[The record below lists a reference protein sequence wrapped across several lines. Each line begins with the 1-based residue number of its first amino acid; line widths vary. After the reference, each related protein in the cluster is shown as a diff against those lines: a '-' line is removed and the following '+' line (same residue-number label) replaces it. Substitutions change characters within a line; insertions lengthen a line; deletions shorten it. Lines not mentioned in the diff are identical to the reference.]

1 MEDKVTF
8 TRTSSQETVKASK
21 MKIKI
26 IIGVTQKRLGRTG
39 GQRMEYQGISSLI
52 HSSSG

>member
-21 MKIKI
+21 MKIKDHHRGHPEETGKDRRPEN
-26 IIGVTQKRLGRTG
+26 GV
-39 GQRMEYQGISSLI
+39 
-52 HSSSG
+52 SGYK